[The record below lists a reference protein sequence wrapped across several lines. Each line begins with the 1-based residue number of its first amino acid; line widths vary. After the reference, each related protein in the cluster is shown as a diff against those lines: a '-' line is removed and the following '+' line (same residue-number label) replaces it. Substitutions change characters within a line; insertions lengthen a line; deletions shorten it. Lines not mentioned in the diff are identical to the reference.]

1 MTEWTGKGSRPRPR
15 TIDEDQYASNWDRIF
30 SKKKEQLS
38 ETNTDETNIATEAPT
53 TGTFEQS

>member
-30 SKKKEQLS
+30 SKKKEQPS
-38 ETNTDETNIATEAPT
+38 EEDTKDTDKEETKDTN
-53 TGTFEQS
+53 